1 MRGRRGPADPT
12 LRYKEIAVPKARA
25 IKGTRG
31 PDPDE
36 PAGKTEVYMRKS
48 TLFAGL
54 VAGISFMAANAAQAV
69 EIEYWQYVF
78 ETRVKAMDQLIANFQ
93 KANPG
98 ITVKHTT
105 FPYADYQTR
114 IIAANM
120 AGQGPDVMQLFYGWL
135 DKFAAGKLLQPLPK
149 DAFPHDKIEADFFPI
164 VSAMK
169 RGEDY
174 YGLPTAVRSLA
185 LFYNKKLFTEAGL
198 DPAKPPQTL
207 DEYVAAAEK
216 IAKRDASGNMVVA
229 GSTLDMGGQD
239 HQWWREVLIRQFG
252 GTPYTE
258 NDRKVAYN
266 SEAGIKALKFYTS
279 LQLEKKI
286 GAAGFMDEGQ
296 AAFRGGKAGMTI
308 DGTFRLGSFSKITDF
323 EWGVTELPANAQGVR
338 SNYASYFANG
348 ISAKASGEKLE
359 ASKKFL
365 AYLTSPEAMKVWLD
379 VVGELPARRAAAL
392 TEENLKNP
400 IYGPFLK
407 GLEYA
412 HTTLFVDEAAQ
423 RQNSIDMANRVL
435 LEGQS
440 VEDSIAQAAEAEQE
454 IIDAAKP

>member
-1 MRGRRGPADPT
+1 M
-12 LRYKEIAVPKARA
+12 
-25 IKGTRG
+25 
-31 PDPDE
+31 
-36 PAGKTEVYMRKS
+36 PAGKLEAHMRKA

-54 VAGISFMAANAAQAV
+54 VAGFSTLAFSSAQAV

-78 ETRVKAMDQLIANFQ
+78 DTRVKAMDQLIVEFQ
-93 KANPG
+93 KANPD
-98 ITVKHTT
+98 ITVKQVT

-114 IIAANM
+114 VVAANM
-120 AGQGPDVMQLFYGWL
+120 SGKGPDVMQLFYGWL
-135 DKFAAGKLLQPLPK
+135 DKFAVGGILQPLPK
-149 DAFPHDKIEADFFPI
+149 DTFPHDKIESDFFPI

-169 RGEDY
+169 RGDDY

-198 DPAKPPQTL
+198 DPSSPPKTL
-207 DEYVAAAEK
+207 DEFVAAAQK
-216 IAKRDASGNMVVA
+216 IAKHDASGNLTVA

-252 GTPYTE
+252 GEPYT
-258 NDRKVAYN
+258 DGDKKVTYD
-266 SEAGIKALKFYTS
+266 SEAGLKALSFYTS

-286 GAAGFMDEGQ
+286 GQAGFMDEGQ

-308 DGTFRLGSFSKITDF
+308 DGTFRLGSFKSIKDF
-323 EWGVTELPANAQGVR
+323 EWGVTELPANAEGIR

-348 ISAKASGEKLE
+348 ISAKTTGKELE

-365 AYLTSPEAMKVWLD
+365 AYISSAEAMDIWLKT
-379 VVGELPARRAAAL
+379 VGELPARRAAAM
-392 TEENLKNP
+392 TEENLKDP

-412 HTTLFVDEAAQ
+412 HTTMFMDEAAQ
-423 RQNSIDMANRVL
+423 RQNAIDMVNRVL
-435 LEGQS
+435 LEKQP
-440 VEDSIAQAAEAEQE
+440 VKDSLTQAAEAEQE